1 MKPRFV
7 TMLKAPFRG
16 SRKALLSA
24 CLILALLILIPTS
37 AYAIFGFGDIVF
49 DPSNFAEAVEQVSQD
64 IQIVAQEIETYN
76 LLKSELR
83 MIAARPWQTTA
94 TDLASIAVEDLGD
107 QSSPAAQNIA
117 RAINGIEDARAAWAN
132 ASMHMPM
139 DTVNNALSST
149 ILNNSSA
156 PAHANAIQMTDAF
169 ATDALRTLGI
179 YRSNQPLLTSAIQ
192 HLQTAQEST
201 EDADNTPVAQQ
212 NITNGILLQLL
223 KLQQSATS
231 LHAVA
236 TEQLAA
242 ANSWQRNTAADN
254 LTMISNAIQ
263 SRTDTPA
270 DYSHTAATVTD
281 YLIH

>member
-7 TMLKAPFRG
+7 TRLKSPFRG

-24 CLILALLILIPTS
+24 GLILAMLVLIPTS
-37 AYAIFGFGDIVF
+37 AYAIFGFADIVF

-64 IQIVAQEIETYN
+64 IQIVTQEIETYN

-83 MIAARPWQTTA
+83 MIASRPWQTTA

-107 QSSPAAQNIA
+107 QSSSAAQNIA

-169 ATDALRTLGI
+169 ATEAIRTLGV
-179 YRSNQPLLTSAIQ
+179 YRRNQPLLTSAIQ
-192 HLQTAQEST
+192 QLQAAQEST
-201 EDADNTPVAQQ
+201 DDADNTPVAQQ

-231 LHAVA
+231 LHAVV

-270 DYSHTAATVTD
+270 DYSHTATTVTD